1 MRPFLGRFGQRA
13 LKNRMSSDAL
23 ICLVCGS
30 SGFLVDKISFFP
42 FMLGILLGS
51 SVPSRVLDKIGV
63 RDLFSNVF
71 GSFSNSVDLKKAK
84 LTPDD
89 CGGLGIDDSSSHE
102 D

>member
-1 MRPFLGRFGQRA
+1 
-13 LKNRMSSDAL
+13 MSTDAL

-42 FMLGILLGS
+42 FVLGVVLGP
-51 SVPSRVLDKIGV
+51 SVPSRVLEKIGV

-71 GSFSNSVDLKKAK
+71 GSFSKSVSLKKAK
-84 LTPDD
+84 FTPDD
-89 CGGLGIDDSSSHE
+89 CGGLGMDDESSHE